1 MIRSGF
7 GMKSRPTSPVKGR
20 FWGTL
25 ACAVFC
31 GALAFAGACNSYREA
46 PLQRS
51 TAVPSQLG
59 SFSQEQMEAAI
70 GVALAKHGW
79 RVVDKV
85 PGLFTVELTERVHR
99 VRIQIVY
106 GAPGIVI
113 NYVDSENMRY
123 TRTADGT
130 ETIHRK
136 YATWVK
142 NLSQDIQ
149 LALATSRVQTAS
161 PPPS

>member
-1 MIRSGF
+1 
-7 GMKSRPTSPVKGR
+7 MKRRPSHPQPGRLFARFAAVSVTSILAA
-20 FWGTL
+20 TL
-25 ACAVFC
+25 GV
-31 GALAFAGACNSYREA
+31 GLAFAPGCNSYREA

-51 TAVPSQLG
+51 TAVPAQIG

-85 PGLFTVELTERVHR
+85 PGLFTVELSERVHR

-113 NYVDSENMRY
+113 NYVESENLRY
-123 TRTADGT
+123 ARNADGT

-149 LALATSRVQTAS
+149 LALATSQAQAAS
-161 PPPS
+161 PPS

>member
-1 MIRSGF
+1 MIRSGS
-7 GMKSRPTSPVKGR
+7 GMKRGPSYLQQRRLFGI
-20 FWGTL
+20 
-25 ACAVFC
+25 ACALFC
-31 GALAFAGACNSYREA
+31 VGLAFAPGCNSYREA